1 MREAPW
7 RLAAQTN
14 VRGRSS
20 PHRRHGSAWRCQPQ
34 STPQRSGQSA
44 WARAFPRT
52 ARRLSWRRRRR
63 TPRWARGANARARA
77 AALRG
82 VTVLA
87 ARTGLSL
94 RVWRQCVWP
103 QGAPTIPTTA
113 HVVISG
119 LFCTG
124 PTAFAHAEG
133 VGWAPGRGAAGKSAA
148 LAAVEGAPICRRR
161 ATPKGAVWALPTSAR
176 LMEPHPPGDCG
187 EFAFWM
193 GAHTIIILY
202 LIPH

>member
-20 PHRRHGSAWRCQPQ
+20 PRLRRGSAWRCQPQ

-44 WARAFPRT
+44 WARALPRT

-63 TPRWARGANARARA
+63 TPRWARGTNARARA

-94 RVWRQCVWP
+94 RVWRPCVWP
-103 QGAPTIPTTA
+103 QGAPTTA

-124 PTAFAHAEG
+124 PTAYAHAEG
-133 VGWAPGRGAAGKSAA
+133 VGRAPGRGAAGKSAA
-148 LAAVEGAPICRRR
+148 LAAVEGAPILQAR
-161 ATPKGAVWALPTSAR
+161 AGLFGSVWALPTS
-176 LMEPHPPGDCG
+176 LGTDQSHHPDRGR
-187 EFAFWM
+187 FAFWT
-193 GAHTIIILY
+193 GGTSERSAQDRPCHR
-202 LIPH
+202 P